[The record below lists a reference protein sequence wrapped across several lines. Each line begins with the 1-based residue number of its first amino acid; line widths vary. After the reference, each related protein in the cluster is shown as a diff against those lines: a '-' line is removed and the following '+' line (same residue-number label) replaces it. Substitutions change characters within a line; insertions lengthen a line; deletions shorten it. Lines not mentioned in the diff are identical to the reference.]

1 MFISSRFGCS
11 RVRHHWSQAV
21 EVVGTLLLQAVGFR
35 HSDLARLHA
44 CPPQWGRVGAPTGV
58 AAPEQTYQHLYALAR
73 AEMFG
78 KEVCWVPLAEDLP
91 EVHPAAADSML
102 DPQQVRV
109 YVAELAKTLPSADTD
124 RRR

>member
-1 MFISSRFGCS
+1 M
-11 RVRHHWSQAV
+11 

-35 HSDLARLHA
+35 QSDLARLHA

-58 AAPEQTYQHLYALAR
+58 AAPKQTYQHLYALAR

-78 KEVCWVPLAEDLP
+78 KEVRWAPLTEDLT
-91 EVHPAAADSML
+91 EVHSATADSLL

-109 YVAELAKTLPSADTD
+109 YVAELAETLPGADAN
-124 RRR
+124 RCG